1 MITRRWIVG
10 TASGLVAAIA
20 GAGSAPVLAEVPDG
34 GAFVAVV
41 AVVPETVA
49 NAANVPTKSSG
60 IHAIDATV
68 AGTNVVVPVDAVDGI
83 SLSSET
89 STVSIGLPFAT
100 QANNARVE
108 QTGVVSYN
116 NNNGSTTVPVLTAD
130 GNIQINTVIESASAP
145 TRYEYPIDIPAG
157 GTVVQSKE
165 DDSVVVFD
173 ASGEVIMTVAAPWA
187 KDARGNSVPTRYEV
201 VNDVLTQVVDHSHSF
216 IYPII
221 ADPYVGNGVFYSS
234 AWISNT
240 ARGYI
245 VNAVPTAEGRRLNAV
260 NVLGTHLRQLK
271 KILGSQSS
279 KVTPTIREQFYCHV
293 VGNFLEPGT
302 YNMESWRPYKDWG
315 WQLNPWDRC
324 NP

>member
-1 MITRRWIVG
+1 M
-10 TASGLVAAIA
+10 
-20 GAGSAPVLAEVPDG
+20 PDD

-60 IHAIDATV
+60 VNAIDATV
-68 AGTNVVVPVDAVDGI
+68 AGANVVLPVDTVSEI

-89 STVSIGLPFAT
+89 GTVSIGLPFAT
-100 QANNARVE
+100 QASNARVE
-108 QTGVVSYN
+108 QTGVVSY

-130 GNIQINTVIESASAP
+130 GNIQINTVIESTGAP

-157 GTVVQSKE
+157 GTVVHSKE
-165 DDSVVVFD
+165 DGSVVVFD
-173 ASGEVIMTVAAPWA
+173 ASDEVIMTVAAPWA

-201 VNDVLTQVVDHSHSF
+201 VNDVLTQVVDHNDSF
-216 IYPII
+216 VCPII

-234 AWISNT
+234 AWITNT
-240 ARGYI
+240 ARGYT
-245 VNAVPTAEGRRLNAV
+245 VNAVPTAEGRRLNTT

-279 KVTPTIREQFYCHV
+279 KVAPTICEQFYCHV

-315 WQLNPWDRC
+315 WQLNPWECC